1 MSRASSA
8 RFDWACW
15 RAEVVERLDRRSI
28 GVLSAWVALSM
39 GLQLA
44 GPGDADGVARH
55 ALFIVSLLLL
65 TLAVCAVALV
75 AVARGI
81 SAWVVYPAA
90 ALATAVIVSVLGV
103 AIDPYRFLAGTP
115 SPSLQAV
122 IVRYLYFLAL
132 LGPFAVLYGYASS
145 ATHDDKALRAV
156 EAERAAEEERL
167 ARQRLQIE
175 LATVDHDL
183 VLRAMRLALSAPPH
197 EAAQA
202 EPLLEA
208 VTAYLRVAQQR
219 DSSEPGRVTAALDE
233 LRQACARRG
242 AEPVQPATA

>member
-8 RFDWACW
+8 PFDWACW

-55 ALFIVSLLLL
+55 ALFKVSLLLL

-81 SAWVVYPAA
+81 SAWVVYPAT

-103 AIDPYRFLAGTP
+103 AIDPYRFLAATP
-115 SPSLQAV
+115 SPPLQAV
-122 IVRYLYFLAL
+122 IVRYLYFLSL
-132 LGPFAVLYGYASS
+132 LGPFAVLYAYASS